1 MHDGT
6 HLFWRVADSCVGVR
20 LPRVQ
25 APQLRWP
32 YCLPV
37 FSARFVFV
45 MQPGMATLVCH
56 RKTGSWLNDGWCLLG
71 GERVSRASWRKGPQK
86 PGVRRVGG
94 CTADGLLLVAAPAS
108 FSVFGLVEISYRKNS
123 FLHCEIKRCFDLSE
137 DFLLR

>member
-1 MHDGT
+1 MRGCEAPPRASPST
-6 HLFWRVADSCVGVR
+6 AMAVVPAGVFGA
-20 LPRVQ
+20 L
-25 APQLRWP
+25 
-32 YCLPV
+32 CL
-37 FSARFVFV
+37 RFVFV
-45 MQPGMATLVCH
+45 LQPGMATLVCH

-123 FLHCEIKRCFDLSE
+123 FLHCEIKRCFDLSK